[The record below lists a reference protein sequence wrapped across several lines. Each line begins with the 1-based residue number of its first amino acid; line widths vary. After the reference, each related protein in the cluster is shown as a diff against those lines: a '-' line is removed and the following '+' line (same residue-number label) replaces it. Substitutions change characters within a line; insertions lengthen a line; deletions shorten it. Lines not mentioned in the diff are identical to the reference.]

1 MDEIARVV
9 RKVVQRVASTT
20 RLEWPSSY
28 EHIPAPPP
36 PPFDDATAEMVHV
49 ERNEEVDA

>member
-28 EHIPAPPP
+28 EHWQLVRHGHLAWHR
-36 PPFDDATAEMVHV
+36 ARLVA
-49 ERNEEVDA
+49 RLAR